1 MVAQA
6 PTQPKVNTMTMNDW
20 ENISREK
27 AAQLPL
33 RGPPAYTPAAGP
45 PRLRILGATWG
56 GVQVTQDIQDMVS
69 ATQTVALDMRSIH
82 NVLQPDP
89 AYGTVKTLSVLYT
102 YEGHDETHL
111 INLSEQHRLPLEIS
125 ATAHECPDGS
135 REKHRI
141 KTLEQP
147 FWRTMRNRGEGGEVE
162 LLAVLYGPVRIE
174 RPSVLEEL
182 GKFFEG
188 RRGQIR
194 MTNLFF
200 KEDTWPDHR
209 KSWAV
214 YFRFVGSDRIQVV
227 TGMEDGALE
236 IPWSRY

>member
-1 MVAQA
+1 
-6 PTQPKVNTMTMNDW
+6 MTLNDW
-20 ENISREK
+20 TNISRAK
-27 AAQLPL
+27 AARPSAAHIPL

-56 GVQVTQDIQDMVS
+56 GVQVTQDIRDMVS
-69 ATQTVALDMRSIH
+69 ATQTMTLDMGSIH
-82 NVLQPDP
+82 NVLKPDP

-102 YEGHDETHL
+102 YEGHDDIYL
-111 INLSEQHRLPLEIS
+111 VNLSEKHRLPLEIS
-125 ATAHECPDGS
+125 ATAHECPDES
-135 REKHRI
+135 RQKYRI

-147 FWRTMRNRGEGGEVE
+147 FWRAMRYGGEGVEVE

-182 GKFFEG
+182 SKFFEG

-194 MTNLFF
+194 MTNSFF

-227 TGMEDGALE
+227 TGMEDCALE